1 MVREDLSIGV
11 AFGAKKSF
19 PVTENSKCKAPDAG
33 MCLFKGQQ
41 KKTNLAEAE
50 RGKERVAGD

>member
-19 PVTENSKCKAPDAG
+19 PAVTENSKCKAPDAG

-41 KKTNLAEAE
+41 KKANLAEAE
-50 RGKERVAGD
+50 

>member
-1 MVREDLSIGV
+1 MVREDLNIGV

-41 KKTNLAEAE
+41 KKANLAEAE
-50 RGKERVAGD
+50 